1 MWGRGRTGAA
11 TRRSEHRALLAA
23 VLAVP
28 LLLGLAAC
36 GETDDGTGQA
46 TDASTAGEATDGTT
60 QEIAT
65 DDGAASGEQ
74 DGEPTDE
81 STDGTSDEGTE
92 LPAGEDL
99 PADWPAD
106 ILVPDGAIVLVLP
119 MGGGYSIEVD
129 GVDSDQAKGI
139 IADMAAAGLT
149 TEGPTDLGNDEWTAS
164 ATGATHTATYA
175 YATGGAGLPNVLIRL
190 MPVG

>member
-60 QEIAT
+60 QETAT

-74 DGEPTDE
+74 DGEPA
-81 STDGTSDEGTE
+81 DGTSDEGTE